1 MGKYFYW
8 LIRFNFMTFV
18 SDLGV
23 VETHAQPA
31 GNKKSY
37 VIWFQARRN
46 TVKTLILVSI
56 CFIICWIWN
65 QIYYLLFNLGYN
77 LDFGN
82 NFYHF
87 TVIMVSVNM
96 CVNPIIY
103 LLEYEPFK
111 RAARIL
117 LYRCLKVNKVNPSER
132 RDNSKVWLLKLH
144 EL

>member
-1 MGKYFYW
+1 M
-8 LIRFNFMTFV
+8 IFV
-18 SDLGV
+18 SDLGE
-23 VETHAQPA
+23 VETHAQPE
-31 GNKKSY
+31 GNMKTD

-46 TVKTLILVSI
+46 TIKTLILVSL
-56 CFIICWIWN
+56 CFIVCWIWN

-87 TVIMVSVNM
+87 TVIMVFVNM

-117 LYRCLKVNKVNPSER
+117 LHRCLKVNKVNPNARGDTS
-132 RDNSKVWLLKLH
+132 VV
-144 EL
+144 